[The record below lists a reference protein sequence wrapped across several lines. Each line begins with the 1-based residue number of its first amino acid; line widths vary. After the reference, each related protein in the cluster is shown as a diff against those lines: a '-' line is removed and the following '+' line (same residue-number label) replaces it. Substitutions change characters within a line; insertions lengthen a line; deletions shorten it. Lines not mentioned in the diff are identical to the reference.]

1 MPSPPPE
8 SKKLERDEDPM
19 VPLSSIS
26 AAVFMPADEDRISE
40 PGAILRGDD
49 DDESVGWEE
58 WRTRGPLPA
67 AWACMAQSAAANA
80 GAKTVP
86 TCAHGLS
93 ARTGMELLHPGD
105 FKLGGAHHR
114 AVVAAIYSG
123 MPPRPRVSHR

>member
-26 AAVFMPADEDRISE
+26 AAVFMPAVEDRISE

-49 DDESVGWEE
+49 DDERVGWEE

-93 ARTGMELLHPGD
+93 ARTGMESSFIPGILSWGARTIELMLQQSIRGCLPG
-105 FKLGGAHHR
+105 LG
-114 AVVAAIYSG
+114 
-123 MPPRPRVSHR
+123 